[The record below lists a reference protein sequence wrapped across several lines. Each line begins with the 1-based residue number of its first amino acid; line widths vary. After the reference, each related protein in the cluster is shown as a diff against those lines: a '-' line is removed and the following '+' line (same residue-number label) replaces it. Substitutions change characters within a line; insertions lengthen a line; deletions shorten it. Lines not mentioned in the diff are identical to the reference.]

1 MPTRL
6 VATTPFPLELDF
18 LIYILVSDLN
28 TVVQLLDPI
37 VIKPKRFSLLACEL
51 LGPRV
56 LAPSEGRL
64 HI

>member
-18 LIYILVSDLN
+18 LIYILVSDIN

-51 LGPRV
+51 GPRV
-56 LAPSEGRL
+56 LAPSEGHL